1 MYLSTTEAVFMIVC
15 GLIVTGMTV
24 LLFIANYKLL
34 KQNRFLKRRLQAWR
48 KQCQREHVE
57 VPF

>member
-1 MYLSTTEAVFMIVC
+1 MYLSTTEGLFMIVS
-15 GLIVTGMTV
+15 GLVVTSMTV

-48 KQCQREHVE
+48 KQCQRQHVE

>member
-1 MYLSTTEAVFMIVC
+1 MYLSTTEALFMIVS
-15 GLIVTGMTV
+15 GLVVTSMTV

-48 KQCQREHVE
+48 KQCQRQHVE

>member
-1 MYLSTTEAVFMIVC
+1 MYLSTTQAFFMIVS
-15 GLIVTGMTV
+15 GLIVAGMTV